1 MKILLA
7 PPILKRLR
15 RELRRAGNREIGGLL
30 MGEDLGNGD
39 FRVVEISV
47 QRSGGTEACFIR
59 NPKGH
64 QTELDTFFARTGNN
78 YSRFNY
84 LGEWHS
90 HPSFTATPSAPDLA
104 TMLSLVNDPS
114 VGSNFWCFSLPGL
127 LVNKSR
133 RPRPF
138 SQRLRP
144 LTFFRWRPRLSR
156 EKTNRT
162 ACPTGS
168 RRFSGGKLTDTK
180 VFHQLSNFIAGRAK
194 AGWELSGISDF
205 VRKHREAMQI

>member
-7 PPILKRLR
+7 PPVVKRLR

-59 NPKGH
+59 NPKDH
-64 QTELDTFFARTGNN
+64 QPELDAFFGRTGND

-90 HPSFTATPSAPDLA
+90 HPSFAPFPSPRDDASMREIVEDPTVGANFVVLLIVKLESPHEMATSVHTYLPDG
-104 TMLSLVNDPS
+104 TKHTSILVCGD
-114 VGSNFWCFSLPGL
+114 
-127 LVNKSR
+127 
-133 RPRPF
+133 
-138 SQRLRP
+138 
-144 LTFFRWRPRLSR
+144 
-156 EKTNRT
+156 
-162 ACPTGS
+162 
-168 RRFSGGKLTDTK
+168 
-180 VFHQLSNFIAGRAK
+180 
-194 AGWELSGISDF
+194 
-205 VRKHREAMQI
+205 